1 MNSSKKVLIFMSLYI
16 LIIQFFLQHF
26 IPVNLVYE
34 NRLIYEV
41 IKDDSSDID
50 VALKAIKRIIKKEAP
65 RDYIIFLGDSVGY
78 GRPDSSKLSVTYF
91 LNELA
96 KSNKKDFLIFNLSI
110 PAMQTGDYY
119 TILLMLDKYGISHE
133 NVILDISYMGFSI
146 KETNDPYEAVYW
158 FNDELLEYGF
168 KTWYKSDKSLLD
180 KTKSKIAGSIS
191 VFQYRNY
198 IQYYFETII
207 EDKII
212 KSEENDEPVL
222 PWCENPFVVNEI
234 IHDPFVKKSVSD
246 APIKMDSSNPQV
258 YFLDLII
265 KMQKDKNLFV
275 YLSPSNHGLL
285 KEDVAKEGY
294 RENLERISQYFKD
307 ADVKYTD
314 CHFEIEDKYF
324 SDHIHLTPSGYKK
337 LAHFLWDDVSEWM
350 SNNKGA
356 N

>member
-198 IQYYFETII
+198 IQYYFAII
-207 EDKII
+207 CWIF
-212 KSEENDEPVL
+212 VL
-222 PWCENPFVVNEI
+222 
-234 IHDPFVKKSVSD
+234 
-246 APIKMDSSNPQV
+246 
-258 YFLDLII
+258 
-265 KMQKDKNLFV
+265 
-275 YLSPSNHGLL
+275 
-285 KEDVAKEGY
+285 
-294 RENLERISQYFKD
+294 
-307 ADVKYTD
+307 
-314 CHFEIEDKYF
+314 
-324 SDHIHLTPSGYKK
+324 
-337 LAHFLWDDVSEWM
+337 
-350 SNNKGA
+350 
-356 N
+356 